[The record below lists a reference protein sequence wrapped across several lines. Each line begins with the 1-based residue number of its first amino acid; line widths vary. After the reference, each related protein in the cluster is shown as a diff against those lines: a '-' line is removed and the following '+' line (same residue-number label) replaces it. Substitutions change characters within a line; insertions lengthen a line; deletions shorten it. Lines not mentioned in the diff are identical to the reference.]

1 MCGISMIYRRFFL
14 LLIISG
20 LLVGCSGLAVSKDQL
35 GQTLSIE
42 SLKYLPEEVSETSGL
57 ALFGGY
63 LWTINDSGGKDAV
76 YAFGAQDYN
85 FEKRIKIGNSKNID
99 WESLAQTDKHLFIA
113 DCGNNKG
120 KRKTLDIY
128 KVSWEKLIK
137 AKDKEK
143 ATAKKISFQ
152 YIDRGEEDPGK
163 EHNDDCEALT
173 VVGEKLWLF
182 TKNRGDLQ
190 SRLYIL
196 DAAKSQQAI
205 RSSITLP
212 VSGLITAADYNQQTG
227 KLVLLGYQKASVFGQ
242 SFIWILDVNSGLPV
256 WESARYHTI
265 LPYGQWEAVI
275 WRDDNTLLL
284 TSEKSPLGTQ
294 QVGRLKLSD

>member
-1 MCGISMIYRRFFL
+1 M
-14 LLIISG
+14 
-20 LLVGCSGLAVSKDQL
+20 GCSGVAISRDQL

-42 SLKYLPEEVSETSGL
+42 SLKYLPDEVSETSGL
-57 ALFGGY
+57 ARFGGY

-76 YAFGAQDYN
+76 YAFRAQDYE
-85 FEKRIKIGNSKNID
+85 FKKRIKIGDSKNID
-99 WESLAQTDKHLFIA
+99 WESLAQTDTHLFIA
-113 DCGNNKG
+113 DCGNNNG

-128 KVSWEKLIK
+128 KVSWKKLIK

-143 ATAKKISFQ
+143 VASKKISFQ
-152 YIDRGEEDPGK
+152 YADRNKYDQGK
-163 EHNDDCEALT
+163 GHNYDCEALT

-196 DAAKSQQAI
+196 DASKSRQAI
-205 RSSITLP
+205 NPAVTLP
-212 VSGLITAADYNQQTG
+212 VSGLITAADYHQKSG

-242 SFIWILDVNSGLPV
+242 SFIWIIDVKSGLPV

-275 WRDDNTLLL
+275 WQDDKTLLL

-294 QVGRLKLSD
+294 QIGRIQLSD

>member
-1 MCGISMIYRRFFL
+1 MMYRRF
-14 LLIISG
+14 I
-20 LLVGCSGLAVSKDQL
+20 LLVVMSGVLMGCSGAAVSRDQL

-42 SLKYLPEEVSETSGL
+42 SLRYLPEAVSETSGL
-57 ALFGGY
+57 ARFGGY

-76 YAFGAQDYN
+76 YAFGAQDYE
-85 FEKRIKIGNSKNID
+85 FKKRIKIGDAKNVD

-120 KRKTLDIY
+120 KRQTLDIY
-128 KVSWEKLIK
+128 KVSWKKLIK

-143 ATAKKISFQ
+143 VDAKKISFQ
-152 YIDRGEEDPGK
+152 YADRPDGDQVK
-163 EHNDDCEALT
+163 EHNYDCEALT
-173 VVGEKLWLF
+173 VVGDKLWLF

-190 SRLYIL
+190 TRLYVL
-196 DAAKSQQAI
+196 DDKQSRQ
-205 RSSITLP
+205 SISPIATLP
-212 VSGLITAADYNQQTG
+212 VSGLITAADYYSKSA

-242 SFIWILDVNSGLPV
+242 SFIWIVDVKSGLPV

-265 LPYGQWEAVI
+265 LPYGQWEAVV
-275 WRDDNTLLL
+275 WQDDNTLLL

-294 QVGRLKLSD
+294 QVGRLQISE